1 MTDTTQQHIDKLHR
15 TYHTPSSGLERL
27 KSVCRLKKMGFP
39 PASDPEKI
47 SQGLNQS
54 NILNMFDFG
63 TEKVT
68 GLGDVF
74 DEI

>member
-1 MTDTTQQHIDKLHR
+1 M
-15 TYHTPSSGLERL
+15 
-27 KSVCRLKKMGFP
+27 CRLKKMGLP